1 MTPLESSPLKAGKLP
16 ADLLAALLQ
25 GMTTG
30 PEVLLGG
37 AVGFDAAVVDSTPG
51 SAKYLVAKTDPITFT
66 TDRAGHYAVHVNAN
80 DIACMG
86 GVPKWFLATALL
98 PDGTEEGTVREIFD
112 QLKGACASIGVSL
125 VGGHTEI
132 TPAVNRPIVIGCM
145 LGEVAASEL
154 LSPQNACDGDVLI
167 LTQGAA
173 IEGTAVL
180 AREAVGRLVDAGVT
194 DAQIAVAADLLDRP
208 GISVLSAASA
218 LRGQEGVHTFHDPTE
233 GGVATA
239 IQELAIATGL
249 RIEVEV
255 DDVVVLPETSTVCEA
270 LGLDPLGLLASGA
283 LLVVVSPGQS
293 DEALSR
299 LGKEGIPATVIGR
312 LVEGA
317 GTFQGRSALPVFER
331 DELARYLD
339 AENKRKRYMN
349 K

>member
-1 MTPLESSPLKAGKLP
+1 MNPLESGPLKAGKLP
-16 ADLLAALLQ
+16 ADLLASLLH
-25 GMTTG
+25 GMMTG

-37 AVGFDAAVVDSTPG
+37 AVGFDAAVVDFTPG

-66 TDRAGHYAVHVNAN
+66 TDRAGCYAVHVNAN

-112 QLKGACASIGVSL
+112 QIKSACVSIDVSL

-132 TPAVNRPIVIGCM
+132 TPAVNRPILIGCM
-145 LGEVAASEL
+145 LGEVATSGL
-154 LSPQNACDGDVLI
+154 LSPQNARDGDVLI

-180 AREAVGRLVDAGVT
+180 AREAVGQLLGAGVT
-194 DAQIAVAADLLDRP
+194 DAQIAAAADLLDRP

-218 LRGQEGVHTFHDPTE
+218 LRDQEGVHTLHDPTE

-239 IQELAIATGL
+239 IQELATATGL
-249 RIEVEV
+249 GFEVEV
-255 DDVVVLPETSTVCEA
+255 DDVTVLPETSTVCEA

-283 LLVVVSPGQS
+283 LLVVMSPGGS

-312 LVEGA
+312 LVDGA
-317 GTFQGRSALPVFER
+317 GTFQDRSALPVFER
-331 DELARYLD
+331 DELARYLN
-339 AENKRKRYMN
+339 AENERF
-349 K
+349 

>member
-1 MTPLESSPLKAGKLP
+1 LTPLESGPLKAGKLP
-16 ADLLAALLQ
+16 AGLLASLLH

-30 PEVLLGG
+30 PEVLLDG
-37 AVGFDAAVVDSTPG
+37 AVGFDATVIDFTPG

-66 TDRAGHYAVHVNAN
+66 TDRAGYYAVHVNAN

-86 GVPKWFLATALL
+86 GVPRWFLATALL
-98 PDGTEEGTVREIFD
+98 PDDTEVGMVREIFEQIED
-112 QLKGACASIGVSL
+112 ACVSIGVSL

-145 LGEVAASEL
+145 LGEVAASGL
-154 LSPQNACDGDVLI
+154 LSPRNARAGDALI
-167 LTQGAA
+167 LTQGVA

-180 AREAVGRLVDAGVT
+180 AREAVGQLLAAGLTEVG
-194 DAQIAVAADLLDRP
+194 IAAAADLLDRP
-208 GISVLSAASA
+208 GISVLLAAST
-218 LRGQEGVHTFHDPTE
+218 LRGQEGLHTLHDPTE

-239 IQELAIATGL
+239 IRELATATGL
-249 RIEVEV
+249 GLEVEV
-255 DDVVVLPETSTVCEA
+255 DDVTVLPETSTVCKA

-283 LLVVVSPGQS
+283 LMVVVSAGGS

-312 LVEGA
+312 LVDGA
-317 GTFQGRSALPVFER
+317 GTFEDRSVLPVFER

-339 AENKRKRYMN
+339 TEHEQF
-349 K
+349 